1 MVGLFWQVPN
11 RRASG
16 EDGGEEAWT
25 PRESKRKGRSSS
37 WESRGSRMKS
47 PDETKEDVKAKTENG
62 QEDMKAE
69 NGQEEK
75 DRQREGP
82 RCAKVCSQVRLFD
95 RL

>member
-1 MVGLFWQVPN
+1 MD
-11 RRASG
+11 S
-16 EDGGEEAWT
+16 
-25 PRESKRKGRSSS
+25 PRSKIRGRSSS

-47 PDETKEDVKAKTENG
+47 PDETKEDMTAKTENG

-75 DRQREGP
+75 RKTEGP
-82 RCAKVCSQVRLFD
+82 RCAKVCSQVRLLA